1 MKRRAGTGATL
12 AAALGLLLGGCSD
25 GNGAAP
31 GPGDLDD
38 PPVDGATVRVV
49 DLAYEPDEVVVRP
62 GEAVAFTNDGD
73 VAHTVTGDDG
83 EFDSGE
89 QLPGETFRFLTDDD
103 TPAAIS
109 YHCEIHP
116 DEMKGRIV
124 VDRSEPDDT

>member
-25 GNGAAP
+25 ENGAAP

-103 TPAAIS
+103 TPAEIS
-109 YHCEIHP
+109 YHCEVHP
-116 DEMKGRIV
+116 DEMKGSIV
-124 VDRSEPDDT
+124 VARSEPDDT